1 MKNNNR
7 PQISR
12 SARESR
18 MDETVV
24 AMAMAMVVVMRM
36 RMMMVLITMATT
48 MATTMAMR
56 REVKESQAA
65 GATTLFYFTFRATV
79 SAVASIHNINFQPC
93 EFHNII
99 NIYLHF

>member
-1 MKNNNR
+1 
-7 PQISR
+7 
-12 SARESR
+12 

-65 GATTLFYFTFRATV
+65 GATILFYFTFRATV
-79 SAVASIHNINFQPC
+79 SAVASIHNIHFQPC

>member
-1 MKNNNR
+1 
-7 PQISR
+7 
-12 SARESR
+12 

-24 AMAMAMVVVMRM
+24 AMAMALVVVM
-36 RMMMVLITMATT
+36 RMMMVLIT

-79 SAVASIHNINFQPC
+79 SAVASIHNIHFQSC

>member
-24 AMAMAMVVVMRM
+24 AMAMAMVVMMKM
-36 RMMMVLITMATT
+36 RMMMMMLITMATK
-48 MATTMAMR
+48 R
-56 REVKESQAA
+56 
-65 GATTLFYFTFRATV
+65 
-79 SAVASIHNINFQPC
+79 
-93 EFHNII
+93 
-99 NIYLHF
+99 